1 MSENRSSQN
10 ETQKQTSE
18 SAEFGFGV
26 PMIADKPKDFRGAV
40 AKLLNYVAEYRNTL
54 IVVILFAIASTV
66 FSIVGPKILGQAVT
80 LLYEGVIGQMTGSGV
95 GIDFSGIG
103 NLLLL
108 LTGLYLIS
116 SFFTFIQGWL
126 MSSVSQKV
134 TYKLRLEISEKINR
148 LPLKYFDK
156 ASHGDVISRI
166 TNDVDVISNTLNQSL
181 MQIITSV
188 VTCIGVIVMM
198 LTISWQMTI
207 AAILVLPISF
217 VLIALVMSRSQQYFA
232 KQQEY
237 IGKINGHVEEMYGNH
252 LVIKAFNGEEKSVE
266 AFNDYNKTLYGSA
279 WKAEFFAG
287 VMMPIMTIVS
297 NLGYVVIAILG
308 GFFAIR
314 GVITVGDIQ
323 AFIQYVQTFMQ
334 PLAQI
339 AQISNI
345 LQQTA
350 AASERIFEFLA
361 EEEEPAENA
370 TPISPDNI
378 RGEVIFEYVRFGYD
392 PEKIIIKDFSAH
404 IQPGQKIALV
414 GPTGAGKT
422 TIIKLLMR
430 YYDLNSGRILI
441 DGRPID
447 AFARHDLR
455 GLFGIV
461 LQDTWLYN
469 NTIMENIRYGRLDA
483 TDEEVISAAKDAHV
497 DYFVRTLPDGYNT
510 ILNEDTSNV
519 SQGQKQLLTI
529 ARAILSDPKILILDE
544 ATSSVDTRTELLI
557 QKAMDR
563 LMAGR
568 TSFVIAHRLSTIRN
582 ADLILVMR
590 NGDIIEQGNHAQLLE
605 QDGFYADLHNSQ
617 FEDIDEYT
625 AATT

>member
-95 GIDFSGIG
+95 GIDFAGIG